1 MKPIESISVF
11 DMLKIGVGPSSS
23 HTLGPWRAGLQFLK
37 LLLNNKAETKVVKIS
52 VDLYGSLSLT
62 GKGHATDIA
71 LMMGLSG
78 ADPVTYPI
86 DQITPEITRIK
97 SEKNI
102 NLDYSLALSELQGAG
117 LTKRS
122 LSPEEVSTH
131 QITFDH
137 ATDIVFHRS
146 FLDFHPNG
154 MRFTAELE
162 GGKTLEQTY
171 YSIGGGFVVTQ
182 ERKRGKRKIEALSHF
197 PYPIQTGTEL
207 LDYCAATGLNISE
220 IVRANERSLRS
231 DQEIND
237 GLDQIWATMLD
248 SMYVGCHTEG
258 VLPGGLNVARR
269 AYNTHKGLISETS
282 YKDPIEWIKAIRGT
296 EVKFRQILKWV
307 SCFALAVNEVN
318 ASLGRIVTAP
328 TNGSAGVIP
337 AVMMYYM
344 VIENHDANLDDVR
357 QYLMVAGEIGSLFKK
372 GATISAALGG
382 CQAEIGVSSAM
393 AAGALTELM
402 GGTPAQVL
410 MAAEIA
416 MEHHLGLTCD
426 PIGGL
431 VQIPCIERNA
441 MGAIKAINACEMAL
455 DADPT
460 KAKVPLDKVITT
472 MWETAQDMTTKYKE
486 TSTGGLAIQVNISD
500 C

>member
-11 DMLKIGVGPSSS
+11 DMLKIGIGPSSS

-37 LLLNNKAETKVVKIS
+37 LLLNQNAEHKVHRIK

-71 LMMGLSG
+71 VMLGLSG
-78 ADPVTYPI
+78 ADPVSYPI
-86 DQITPEITRIK
+86 DTINPEIERIK
-97 SEKNI
+97 RQQSI
-102 NLDYSLALSELQGAG
+102 FIDFSYALTELQGAG
-117 LTKRS
+117 LTKRTTNPNQ
-122 LSPEEVSTH
+122 LETTRLNFDPER
-131 QITFDH
+131 
-137 ATDIVFHRS
+137 DIEFHRS

-154 MRFTAELE
+154 MCFTAELDA
-162 GGKTLEQTY
+162 GKTLEQTY

-182 ERKRGKRKIEALSHF
+182 ERKRGKRKIEALSDF
-197 PYPIQTGTEL
+197 PYPIQKGIEL
-207 LDYCAATGLNISE
+207 LNYCAQTGLKISE
-220 IVRANERSLRS
+220 IVRSNERSLRS
-231 DQEIND
+231 DQDINE
-237 GLDQIWATMLD
+237 GLDKIWGTMLD

-269 AYNTHKGLISETS
+269 AFDIHKSLIGTTQYQDS
-282 YKDPIEWIKAIRGT
+282 IAWIKAIRAT
-296 EVKFRQILKWV
+296 KVKFRQILKWV

-372 GATISAALGG
+372 GSTISAALGG

-402 GGTPAQVL
+402 GGTPSQVL

-455 DADPT
+455 DADPS
-460 KAKVPLDKVITT
+460 KAKVPLDKVIST